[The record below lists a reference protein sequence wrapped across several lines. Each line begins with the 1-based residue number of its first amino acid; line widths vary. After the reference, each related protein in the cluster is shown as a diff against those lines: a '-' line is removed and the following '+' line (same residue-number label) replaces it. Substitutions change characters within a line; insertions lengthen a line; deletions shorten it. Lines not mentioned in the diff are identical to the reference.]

1 MPVTVTGKLMR
12 RELKQIAASLG
23 RGSSIVT
30 REAWHRW
37 GDDDERGAL
46 NHIGAAQVRDAA
58 TLVRSGEVLELA
70 QPLSPRTPVPQHRAG
85 VQHFMGRDGGDYAAG
100 ARRPGGFQFA
110 EDTVV
115 LPLHIGTHIDAL
127 CHAWY
132 DDALY
137 NGFPGSGTRST
148 SGATRCGIDKMG
160 PIVGRGVLLDVA
172 GVLAGRC
179 RMAPRSVAPICERA
193 AAQAEVAVGKG
204 DIVLIRT
211 GWAEQPGPRGRLS
224 RSTANPASMSRPR
237 CGLPNARSPCWA
249 LTILRSRSIPFPQ
262 GTVFPVHQRLIRDFG
277 IPLLEGLVLHELAA
291 TGRREFLFAASPL
304 PVVGGTGSPISPIA
318 IL

>member
-1 MPVTVTGKLMR
+1 MPPRWCGR
-12 RELKQIAASLG
+12 ARSL
-23 RGSSIVT
+23 S
-30 REAWHRW
+30 
-37 GDDDERGAL
+37 
-46 NHIGAAQVRDAA
+46 
-58 TLVRSGEVLELA
+58 LA

-137 NGFPGSGTRST
+137 NGFPGAGTRST
-148 SGATRCGIDKMG
+148 TGATRCGIDKMG

-172 GVLAGRC
+172 ALHGGPLRGWRRDRPRRPASVLRTRAGARVGN
-179 RMAPRSVAPICERA
+179 RRHRA
-193 AAQAEVAVGKG
+193 DPHRLGGAAKAA
-204 DIVLIRT
+204 RT
-211 GWAEQPGPRGRLS
+211 AS
-224 RSTANPASMSRPR
+224 RSTGSPASTSKRR
-237 CGLPNARSPCWA
+237 FGWPNAEIA
-249 LTILRSRSIPFPQ
+249 VLGADNFAVEAIPFPQ

-277 IPLLEGLVLHELAA
+277 IPLLEGLVLQQLAA
-291 TGRREFLFAASPL
+291 TGRTRFLFAASPL

-318 IL
+318 VL

>member
-1 MPVTVTGKLMR
+1 V
-12 RELKQIAASLG
+12 S
-23 RGSSIVT
+23 
-30 REAWHRW
+30 REAWQRW
-37 GDDDERGAL
+37 GEADERGAL
-46 NHIGAAQVRDAA
+46 NHISATQVQQAAAM
-58 TLVRSGEVLELA
+58 VRSGGVLSLA
-70 QPLSPRTPVPQHRAG
+70 QPLSPRTPVPRHRAG
-85 VQHFMGRDGGDYAAG
+85 VQRFMGRDGGDYAAG

-160 PIVGRGVLLDVA
+160 PVVGRGVLLDVA
-172 GVLAGRC
+172 GLEGDPLRDGTAIG
-179 RMAPRSVAPICERA
+179 PHDLERA
-193 AAQAEVAVGKG
+193 AKRAGTDVGKG

-211 GWAEQPGPRGRLS
+211 GWAEHQGRADSVSFDSEPGLDVD
-224 RSTANPASMSRPR
+224 A
-237 CGLPNARSPCWA
+237 A
-249 LTILRSRSIPFPQ
+249 LWLADREIAALGTDNFAVEVIPFAQ

-277 IPLLEGLVLHELAA
+277 VPLLEGLLLQELAA
-291 TGRREFLFAASPL
+291 TGRREFLFVASPL
-304 PVVGGTGSPISPIA
+304 PVVGGTGSPINPIA

>member
-1 MPVTVTGKLMR
+1 M
-12 RELKQIAASLG
+12 
-23 RGSSIVT
+23 T
-30 REAWHRW
+30 REAWRRW
-37 GDDDERGAL
+37 GDTDERGAL
-46 NHIGAAQVRDAA
+46 NHIGALQVRDAA
-58 TLVRSGEVLELA
+58 ALVRSGQVLSLA
-70 QPLSPRTPVPQHRAG
+70 MALSSRTPVPQHRSG

-110 EDTVV
+110 EDTVL

-148 SGATRCGIDKMG
+148 TGATHCGIDKMG

-172 GVLAGRC
+172 GLHGEPLPDGAAIGR
-179 RMAPRSVAPICERA
+179 AALERA
-193 AAQAEVAVGKG
+193 AANAGVEPGTG

-211 GWAEQPGPRGRLS
+211 GWAESQGQAASVSFDGEPGLDVE
-224 RSTANPASMSRPR
+224 A
-237 CGLPNARSPCWA
+237 A
-249 LTILRSRSIPFPQ
+249 LWLAEREIALLGADNFAVEVIPFAK

-277 IPLLEGLVLHELAA
+277 IPLLEGLVLQQLAA
-291 TGRREFLFAASPL
+291 AGRHEFLFAASPL

-318 IL
+318 VL